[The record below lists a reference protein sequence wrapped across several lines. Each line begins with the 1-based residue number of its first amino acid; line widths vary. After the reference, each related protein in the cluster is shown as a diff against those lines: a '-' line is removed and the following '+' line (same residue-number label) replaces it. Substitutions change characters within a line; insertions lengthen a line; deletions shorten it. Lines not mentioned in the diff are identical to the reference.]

1 VTGAG
6 GYVGSRLIGALTQAG
21 TRVRPIVRRH
31 VPYLGGDQ
39 VVVDLLGD
47 LGAIDAAIA
56 GAESVVHL
64 AGPNEIATASNPEA
78 AVNATI
84 AGSRRVAA
92 AAVRAGVR
100 RLVYVST
107 VHVYGARIVDGA
119 TVDEETP
126 TEPRSEYALARL
138 TSEHLVGAAAAE
150 GVEVVVFRLSN
161 SIGAPADARVDR
173 WSLVATDLCRQAALD
188 GTLTLRSS
196 GAQWRDFIALR
207 DVVTIVAGCSIPG
220 TIQPGTYN
228 LASGDPRT
236 VRHLAEVVQDV
247 TESAT
252 GARPALIA
260 PDLPAELPIPYRVAT
275 EKLAS
280 NGWKANTRLC
290 DAVAETLAFC
300 LENIDSLR
308 SKPDSLRSKPDS

>member
-1 VTGAG
+1 VTTVAVTGAG
-6 GYVGSRLIGALTQAG
+6 GFVGSRLIGALAQSPEPGCAPSSVGQCRTWGA
-21 TRVRPIVRRH
+21 TRWSSICWATRARLTPPSP
-31 VPYLGGDQ
+31 VPT
-39 VVVDLLGD
+39 
-47 LGAIDAAIA
+47 
-56 GAESVVHL
+56 SVVHL
-64 AGPNEIATASNPEA
+64 AGPNEIATATEPEA
-78 AVNATI
+78 SVNATI
-84 AGSRRVAA
+84 VGSRRVAA

-119 TVDEETP
+119 TIDEETP
-126 TEPRSEYALARL
+126 AEPRSEYALARL
-138 TSEHLVGAAAAE
+138 ASEHLIAAAAAE

-188 GTLTLRSS
+188 GKLTLRSS
-196 GAQWRDFIALR
+196 GVQWRDFIALR
-207 DVVTIVAGCSIPG
+207 DVLTIVAGCSLPG
-220 TIQPGTYN
+220 TLPPGTYN
-228 LASGDPRT
+228 LASGDPRS

-247 TESAT
+247 TEAAT

-260 PDLPAELPIPYRVAT
+260 PELPAELPIPYRVAT

-280 NGWKANTRLC
+280 EGWKANTRLC

-300 LENIDSLR
+300 LEHIDSLR
-308 SKPDSLRSKPDS
+308 SKSDS